1 MCLKYKEAL
10 CLIYNRNIEKF
21 LNDEKAFKDDWKKFS
36 FIYERIIYIKVTKG
50 GERWEKKLRRS

>member
-1 MCLKYKEAL
+1 LCLKYKEAL

-21 LNDEKAFKDDWKKFS
+21 LNDEKAFNDDWKKFS